1 MEKMVSLLRNKKGI
15 SGIIVTL
22 IMVVLSIVAITIV
35 WGVIKNT
42 IDDES
47 SKISVSQLRLDL
59 EIKAAYMD
67 GLDGGIV
74 SVKRN
79 PGGDEITGINFI
91 FSDGSNSMVVK
102 KATTLGELEGET
114 FTFTSLEIPGITAGD
129 LISIAPIYELGGE
142 ETSGTPTDSS
152 PIGNIAAGGGGGPPA
167 SCGDGTIGVGEQ
179 CDDNDANPGDGCSD
193 TCQIESGYSCIGEP
207 SVCTLGVTC
216 GDGAIGF
223 GEQCD
228 DNNPDPGDGCSDTC
242 QIEGGYSCTG
252 TPSVCTPDNPPSS
265 CDGVWNPGSEDPE
278 VECDDGEI
286 TCLANCL
293 CPSGDVP
300 NPDDLGGCIKEPS
313 LNSGTINSVWP
324 SGAIKYIDSPNLPIE
339 APTMQSYIGKYVNFS
354 SIVGC
359 FGISYAEYLPEYLT
373 SYIRTEIVMVG
384 IGPSDGYEIWNSDT
398 CGA

>member
-47 SKISVSQLRLDL
+47 SKISVSQLKLDL

-102 KATTLGELEGET
+102 KVTTLGELEGET

-152 PIGNIAAGGGGGPPA
+152 PIGNIAAGGG
-167 SCGDGTIGVGEQ
+167 
-179 CDDNDANPGDGCSD
+179 
-193 TCQIESGYSCIGEP
+193 
-207 SVCTLGVTC
+207 
-216 GDGAIGF
+216 
-223 GEQCD
+223 
-228 DNNPDPGDGCSDTC
+228 
-242 QIEGGYSCTG
+242 
-252 TPSVCTPDNPPSS
+252 
-265 CDGVWNPGSEDPE
+265 EDHLLL
-278 VECDDGEI
+278 VEMER
-286 TCLANCL
+286 L
-293 CPSGDVP
+293 V
-300 NPDDLGGCIKEPS
+300 
-313 LNSGTINSVWP
+313 
-324 SGAIKYIDSPNLPIE
+324 
-339 APTMQSYIGKYVNFS
+339 
-354 SIVGC
+354 
-359 FGISYAEYLPEYLT
+359 
-373 SYIRTEIVMVG
+373 
-384 IGPSDGYEIWNSDT
+384 
-398 CGA
+398 